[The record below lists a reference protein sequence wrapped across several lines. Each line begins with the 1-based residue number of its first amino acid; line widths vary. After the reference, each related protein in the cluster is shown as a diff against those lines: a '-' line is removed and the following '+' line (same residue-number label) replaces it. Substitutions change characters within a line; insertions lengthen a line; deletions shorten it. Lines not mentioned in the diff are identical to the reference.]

1 MLTQEQ
7 AQKIKKMV
15 DELEDLYYNRGRDV
29 TDNGIYADTESA
41 YNASIAF
48 VEYVESLVDPD
59 EVVDKN
65 TIAYQ
70 ESQYH

>member
-7 AQKIKKMV
+7 AQKLKKMV

-29 TDNGIYADTESA
+29 AENGIYADTDST

-48 VEYVESLVDPD
+48 VEYVESLVDP
-59 EVVDKN
+59 
-65 TIAYQ
+65 
-70 ESQYH
+70 ESVES